1 MEENVVKKIEK
12 ILEVKFSNKDFLQKA
27 FIHKSISKLS
37 NANNER
43 LEFVGD
49 RVLGL
54 TLSNELLKLYP
65 NDTEGDLDKKL
76 ASLVNKQ
83 ACAEVIED
91 YKLGKFLVL
100 SSSQKKNKVGHKK
113 IYGDLCE
120 SLIGAVFIDQG
131 YDVANKFVLRLW
143 KKKLKKSENIN
154 IDAKT
159 KLQEYSLKKYKTLP
173 IYKNLSNDGPSHK
186 PIFKVSVK
194 ITDSK
199 VFIGEGLSKKK
210 AEQSAA
216 LQLISS
222 IKI

>member
-1 MEENVVKKIEK
+1 MSYDSDSCDSFIEGEKIKTNADIEKKIFPVYNENNFYITK
-12 ILEVKFSNKDFLQKA
+12 EIILSILKLGNVYVTDIGNLEIWQKA

-131 YDVANKFVLRLW
+131 YEVANKFVLRLW
-143 KKKLKKSENIN
+143 KKKLKKS
-154 IDAKT
+154 
-159 KLQEYSLKKYKTLP
+159 
-173 IYKNLSNDGPSHK
+173 
-186 PIFKVSVK
+186 
-194 ITDSK
+194 
-199 VFIGEGLSKKK
+199 
-210 AEQSAA
+210 
-216 LQLISS
+216 
-222 IKI
+222 

>member
-1 MEENVVKKIEK
+1 MEDNIIKKIEK
-12 ILEVKFSNKDFLQKA
+12 ILEISFLNKDFLQKA

-43 LEFVGD
+43 LEFIGD

-54 TLSNELLKLYP
+54 ALSNELLKLYP

-83 ACAEVIED
+83 ACADVIED

-100 SSSQKKNKVGHKK
+100 SSSQKKNKIGHKK

-120 SLIGAVFIDQG
+120 SLIGAVFIDKG
-131 YDVANKFVLRLW
+131 YDAANKFVLKLW
-143 KKKLKKSENIN
+143 KKKLKKTENIN

-199 VFIGEGLSKKK
+199 VCIGEGLSKKK

-216 LQLISS
+216 LKLINS